1 MMVIFFSSRL
11 IMHESKA
18 LNRVSHNN
26 RLSSVMHDTGCLII
40 LDKSEYWTLP
50 CRLAKTMLVALL
62 TVFNNTQ
69 KLV

>member
-26 RLSSVMHDTGCLII
+26 RLSSLMHNTGCLII

-50 CRLAKTMLVALL
+50 CRRLAKTMLVALL
-62 TVFNNTQ
+62 TGSNNF
-69 KLV
+69 